1 MEPGVLHGDHGVAKS
16 RTRRR
21 DLTEP
26 KPPHRRAQQKHAQ
39 SDDTAHVRSPG
50 VEPPARLFTSW
61 RGQPAAHACL
71 GFWARPASGAC
82 LPRLLGAVRISVG
95 GRRAQGPLGR
105 WRGWVWLPWPPGYLV
120 AGGAGR
126 QSPSASTVVP
136 ARYLHGRPSGR
147 HSGSEVS
154 VRKTGVRRVI
164 SNIPDFGSSRPVH
177 FWRSVQKSS
186 FQILSTPF
194 F

>member
-1 MEPGVLHGDHGVAKS
+1 MEPGLLHGAYGVAKS

-21 DLTEP
+21 DLTEL
-26 KPPHRRAQQKHAQ
+26 KPPHRRAQQKHAK

-50 VEPPARLFTSW
+50 VEPPAGTFTSW

-82 LPRLLGAVRISVG
+82 VPRLLGAVRISVG
-95 GRRAQGPLGR
+95 GRRAQGLLGR
-105 WRGWVWLPWPPGYLV
+105 WRGWAWLLWPPGYLV

-126 QSPSASTVVP
+126 QSPSASTVVS

-154 VRKTGVRRVI
+154 VRKTGVRRVL
-164 SNIPDFGSSRPVH
+164 SNIPDFGSSDLCVFGATFRNP
-177 FWRSVQKSS
+177 
-186 FQILSTPF
+186 LSRFSLPQF